1 MRLLDRYL
9 ARNFL
14 LGMLPS
20 LLLLG
25 GLFSFLALVQEL
37 EDVGKGGYTTASAIA
52 VIALTLPRKL
62 IDILP
67 VVALLGALTGLGAM
81 ANHRETVAARTA
93 GLSPARMALP
103 VGLAALLVIVL
114 AFCLQTFAIPGWER
128 SARQLRAQVTQTA
141 MESRSNEFW
150 TRTGS
155 NLLRVGDVAL
165 GRVPTDIEIY
175 QMDPNDRLVGL
186 IRAAHADLVNE
197 REWLLHDVSQTVLEG
212 TAATTTREPQ
222 MLWQSFL
229 SARQLSTL
237 VQPANTMAVNELLS
251 YIERLR
257 SNRLNTHQYRFAFW
271 QMLSLPIGILAM
283 AMLGVP
289 FVMGSLRAVSVSQRV
304 AFGGGLG
311 MLFYLLEQVIG
322 QFAVLNEFNPII
334 AAMGPDLLLL
344 ALATISLAR
353 SR

>member
-1 MRLLDRYL
+1 MHLFDRYL

-37 EDVGKGGYTTASAIA
+37 EDVGKGGYTTASALA
-52 VIALTLPRKL
+52 VIGLTLPRKL

-67 VVALLGALTGLGAM
+67 VITLLGALSGLGAM
-81 ANHRETVAARTA
+81 ANHRETVVARAA
-93 GLSPARMALP
+93 GMSPARMALP
-103 VGLAALLVIVL
+103 VGLAALLVVL
-114 AFCLQTFAIPGWER
+114 AALLLQNFVIPSWER
-128 SARQLRAQVTQTA
+128 HARQLRAQVTQTE
-141 MESRSNEFW
+141 MESRGNEFW

-175 QMDPNDRLVGL
+175 QMDANDRLIGL

-212 TAATTTREPQ
+212 AAATTTREDS
-222 MLWQSFL
+222 MLWPSFL
-229 SARQLSTL
+229 SAQQIGAL
-237 VQPANTMAVNELLS
+237 VQPADSMALQELLS

-257 SNRLNTHQYRFAFW
+257 NNRLNTHQYRFAFW

-289 FVMGSLRAVSVSQRV
+289 FVMGSLRSVSVSQRV

-322 QFAVLNEFNPII
+322 QFAVLNEFNPIV

-344 ALATISLAR
+344 VLASISLAR

>member
-14 LGMLPS
+14 LGMLPA

-37 EDVGKGGYTTASAIA
+37 EDVGKGGYTSTSALM
-52 VIALTLPRKL
+52 VICFTLPRKL
-62 IDILP
+62 IDVLP
-67 VVALLGALTGLGAM
+67 VVALLGGLTGLGAM
-81 ANHRETVAARTA
+81 ANHRETVAARAA

-103 VGLAALLVIVL
+103 VALAAILIIAITFV
-114 AFCLQTFAIPGWER
+114 LQTFAIPDWER
-128 SARQLRAQVTQTA
+128 QARQLRAQVTQTA
-141 MESRSNEFW
+141 MESRGNEFW
-150 TRTGS
+150 TRTGN

-165 GRVPTDIEIY
+165 GRIPTDIEIY
-175 QMDPNDRLVGL
+175 QMDSNDRLVGL

-197 REWLLHDVSQTVLEG
+197 REWLLHDVSQITLEG
-212 TAATTTREPQ
+212 SAATTTRESE
-222 MLWQSFL
+222 MLWPSFL
-229 SARQLSTL
+229 SARQLGTL
-237 VQPANTMAVNELLS
+237 VQPADTMAMNELLS

-283 AMLGVP
+283 AVLGVP
-289 FVMGSLRAVSVSQRV
+289 FVMGSLRSVSVSQRV

-322 QFAVLNEFNPII
+322 QVSVIYEFDPIA
-334 AAMGPDLLLL
+334 AAMGPDLLLF
-344 ALATISLAR
+344 ALGMISLAR

>member
-1 MRLLDRYL
+1 MHLLDRYL

-52 VIALTLPRKL
+52 VIAFTLPRKL

-67 VVALLGALTGLGAM
+67 VIALLGALTGLGAM
-81 ANHRETVAARTA
+81 ANHRETVAARAA

-103 VGLAALLVIVL
+103 VSLAAVLVIVV
-114 AFCLQTFAIPGWER
+114 AFCVQTFSIPGWER
-128 SARQLRAQVTQTA
+128 DARQLRAQVTQTA
-141 MESRSNEFW
+141 MESRGNEFW

-197 REWLLHDVSQTVLEG
+197 REWLLHDVSQTLLEG

-229 SARQLSTL
+229 SAQQLGTL

-271 QMLSLPIGILAM
+271 QMLSLPVGILAM

-322 QFAVLNEFNPII
+322 QFAVLYEFNPIL
-334 AAMGPDLLLL
+334 AAMGPDLVLL
-344 ALATISLAR
+344 ALASISLAR